1 MNAEEIA
8 IEGTGLYHLP
18 GHGRGV
24 AVPVRILRAR
34 RTGHLRVD
42 LLVTP
47 VGGFGEL
54 WVQQSSMSLFE
65 LEQLAESGSQEHGTK
80 NGLA

>member
-1 MNAEEIA
+1 MHTEGIA
-8 IEGTGLYHLP
+8 IEGAGLYRLP

-24 AVPVRILRAR
+24 SVPVRILRAR

-47 VGGFGEL
+47 VGGLGEL
-54 WVQQSSMSLFE
+54 WVQQSSVSRLK
-65 LEQLAESGSQEHGTK
+65 LEPLAEAGSQEHGT
-80 NGLA
+80 